1 MSDLTPIETKL
12 FNDLFN
18 QRGWVLDFTNNTF
31 AQFFSYYN
39 IDIKDES
46 LYKGSKGNRLNT
58 FLEIESNHCVA
69 NVLEG
74 LIEYK
79 VDLEGLG
86 SIPEQKYKRC
96 VEIVK
101 KLKCSPNAK
110 IDSLEKLSHK
120 YIKENINKCNEK
132 IKSQD
137 YSGAITNARSLIEHL
152 LEYIYQEITGKDFD
166 TDKLP
171 KKYKV
176 LSQNLNLDPAHLD
189 KKIST
194 EELKQI
200 LSGFV
205 SIITGMACF
214 SNDWADRHARKFDPQ
229 KHHAQLAVNSAFT
242 ICEFILSSYEYQ
254 HIDEKQ
260 DLSE

>member
-1 MSDLTPIETKL
+1 M
-12 FNDLFN
+12 
-18 QRGWVLDFTNNTF
+18 
-31 AQFFSYYN
+31 
-39 IDIKDES
+39 
-46 LYKGSKGNRLNT
+46 
-58 FLEIESNHCVA
+58 
-69 NVLEG
+69 
-74 LIEYK
+74 
-79 VDLEGLG
+79 
-86 SIPEQKYKRC
+86 
-96 VEIVK
+96 
-101 KLKCSPNAK
+101 
-110 IDSLEKLSHK
+110 
-120 YIKENINKCNEK
+120 
-132 IKSQD
+132 
-137 YSGAITNARSLIEHL
+137 IEHL